1 MERMLKNKLQ
11 QAILKT
17 WSEQGSDHF
26 HLEVGLSGGVDS
38 VVLLHALKQLQ
49 PELGFVLTAVHV
61 NHQLQALATQWVQFC
76 QSLCEAWGVPLR
88 VEVVNVV
95 HRQRLGVEAAARE
108 ARYQAYANTT
118 ADAVVLAH
126 HADDQIETA
135 FLGWLRG
142 GGLRAMAAMPAW
154 RPLGANRPELLIWRP
169 LLEVDKQS
177 LEAYAK
183 QWQLQHVVDPSN
195 SDEAYL
201 RNWLRQQ
208 ILPNMLQQ
216 HPELNH
222 KILAGVEQMQ
232 RELAVL
238 EEVQKQDWEFVH
250 EQEVF
255 QWRKCLLLSAA
266 RREQQL
272 LYFAKMHQLSA
283 WKKAQI
289 SHFLVEL
296 ETKPASRQQIM
307 LGGDV
312 VFFDRQRLFAW
323 GKLQRHAMARIQAL
337 GDAELGMPQEF
348 CVNTLAMSECIVNTQ
363 IGHDWRLMSLGL
375 LRKDLAAQPLQA
387 LIATLKQAK
396 VPLLLIDLWPCWY
409 GIKDKAVFAAQLN
422 DQHLRKHH
430 PATQPALAFLKQYTI
445 VRHPRID
452 NSA

>member
-1 MERMLKNKLQ
+1 M
-11 QAILKT
+11 I
-17 WSEQGSDHF
+17 
-26 HLEVGLSGGVDS
+26 
-38 VVLLHALKQLQ
+38 
-49 PELGFVLTAVHV
+49 
-61 NHQLQALATQWVQFC
+61 
-76 QSLCEAWGVPLR
+76 
-88 VEVVNVV
+88 
-95 HRQRLGVEAAARE
+95 
-108 ARYQAYANTT
+108 
-118 ADAVVLAH
+118 
-126 HADDQIETA
+126 
-135 FLGWLRG
+135 
-142 GGLRAMAAMPAW
+142 
-154 RPLGANRPELLIWRP
+154 
-169 LLEVDKQS
+169 
-177 LEAYAK
+177 
-183 QWQLQHVVDPSN
+183 DPSN
-195 SDEAYL
+195 SDETYL

-250 EQEVF
+250 EHEVF

-272 LYFAKMHQLSA
+272 LYFAKIHQLSA

-296 ETKPASRQQIM
+296 EIKPASRQQIM
-307 LGGDV
+307 LGDDM

-375 LRKDLAAQPLQA
+375 LRKDLAVQPLQA

-409 GIKDKAVFAAQLN
+409 GIKDKTVFAAQLH